1 LPKKE
6 DIPSTFDP
14 FSFQENQEEQMAA
27 KDWLIGTLRPDGYL
41 MTESGKILL
50 TTLPKGATQPP
61 ESGALPVAEEDL
73 GKTAL
78 VHGELVGK
86 IFYSAQV
93 VETLP
98 RLTGVLIQKLTEKG
112 IVSLTEIQERLS
124 ELESEQEIA
133 PLKKRCALV
142 IGHKKSSPGAVNE
155 RAGITEF
162 DFNEDL
168 AIRIEKKI
176 RNAEVQRIY
185 RRTYKELPDD
195 INALEPDFVISLH
208 CNAFNGKASGAEV
221 LYYHKSKKGRKM
233 GEILVNHLVEHLKL
247 PNRGTK
253 PKTVEDRGCPLLR
266 STKAPCLIAEPFFI
280 DNNSDLARAQEDL
293 DGLAAAYAAA
303 IDEVSQIA

>member
-1 LPKKE
+1 
-6 DIPSTFDP
+6 
-14 FSFQENQEEQMAA
+14 MAA
-27 KDWLIGTLRPDGYL
+27 KDWLIGTFRPDGYL
-41 MTESGKILL
+41 KTESGKILL
-50 TTLPKGATQPP
+50 TTLAKGGPQSP

-78 VHGELVGK
+78 VHGELTGK

-98 RLTGVLIQKLTEKG
+98 RLTGALIQKLAEKG
-112 IVSLTEIQERLS
+112 VVSLTEIKQYLS
-124 ELESEQEIA
+124 ELEDEQEA
-133 PLKKRCALV
+133 VPPKKLCALV

-155 RAGITEF
+155 RAGLTEF

-168 AIRIEKKI
+168 AIRIEKKVKKT
-176 RNAEVQRIY
+176 EVQRIY

-208 CNAFNGKASGAEV
+208 CNAFNGKASGTEV
-221 LYYHKSKKGRKM
+221 LYYHKSENGKKM
-233 GEILVNHLVEHLKL
+233 AEILVNHLVGHLKL
-247 PNRGTK
+247 PNRGAK
-253 PKTVEDRGCPLLR
+253 PKTVEDRGGPLLR

-293 DGLAAAYAAA
+293 DGLAAVYAAA
-303 IDEVSQIA
+303 IDEISRIV

>member
-1 LPKKE
+1 
-6 DIPSTFDP
+6 
-14 FSFQENQEEQMAA
+14 M
-27 KDWLIGTLRPDGYL
+27 
-41 MTESGKILL
+41 
-50 TTLPKGATQPP
+50 
-61 ESGALPVAEEDL
+61 
-73 GKTAL
+73 
-78 VHGELVGK
+78 
-86 IFYSAQV
+86 
-93 VETLP
+93 ETLP
-98 RLTGVLIQKLTEKG
+98 RLTGALIQGLTEKG

-133 PLKKRCALV
+133 PPKKLCALV

-155 RAGITEF
+155 RAGLSEF

-176 RNAEVQRIY
+176 RNAEAQRIY

-208 CNAFNGKASGAEV
+208 CNAFNTQVAGTEV
-221 LYYHKSKKGRKM
+221 LYYHKSEKGRKM

-247 PNRGTK
+247 PNRGAK
-253 PKTVEDRGCPLLR
+253 PKAAEDRGGYLLR
-266 STKAPCLIAEPFFI
+266 YTKAPCLIAEPFFI

-303 IDEVSQIA
+303 IDEVSQIS